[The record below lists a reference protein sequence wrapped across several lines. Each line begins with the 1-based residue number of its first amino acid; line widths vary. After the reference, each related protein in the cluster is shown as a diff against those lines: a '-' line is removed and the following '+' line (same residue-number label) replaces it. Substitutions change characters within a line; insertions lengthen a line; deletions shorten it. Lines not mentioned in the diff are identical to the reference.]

1 MFYFPT
7 NLTFTLTAG
16 SDILAELPCPHSG
29 LLNYECV
36 MPWPN
41 LPAAVDVDGMDH
53 QVVESFK
60 GQLHLR
66 NVLNKVH
73 NMLTRPSQGE

>member
-1 MFYFPT
+1 
-7 NLTFTLTAG
+7 
-16 SDILAELPCPHSG
+16 
-29 LLNYECV
+29 